1 MSEMRR
7 DNIEHVDRL
16 GLCHRRICKCY
27 ECKKKFYMTNEHVYK
42 HTIHGDTKYECSW
55 TCYRKVDRRV
65 NPERY
70 REISEEEEREIE
82 QEEFKKEDEKKL
94 RKARME
100 RCRANIRKYM
110 AMASGYKPGTKERKN
125 ALARIRVYKK
135 RLEEEMKGAKGK
147 C

>member
-42 HTIHGDTKYECSW
+42 HTIHGDAKYECSW
-55 TCYRKVDRRV
+55 TCYRTVDRRV
-65 NPERY
+65 RPERY
-70 REISEEEEREIE
+70 REEPEEKEEERKR
-82 QEEFKKEDEKKL
+82 FLDEDEKRR

-100 RCRANIRKYM
+100 KYRAKIRECTKIVN
-110 AMASGYKPGTKERKN
+110 AHKPGTKERKN
-125 ALARIRVYKK
+125 ALERIRIYRKK
-135 RLEEEMKGAKGK
+135 IESEMRGKG